1 MKQGQAFGELAL
13 IKDQPR
19 AATIKCRE
27 DCVFIVLNKYNYE
40 NIIGDMEER
49 NLIMKANFLESLDL
63 FSKLRRPQIESLTY
77 YFQILNYTQ
86 NHVLYQENE

>member
-1 MKQGQAFGELAL
+1 
-13 IKDQPR
+13 
-19 AATIKCRE
+19 
-27 DCVFIVLNKYNYE
+27 
-40 NIIGDMEER
+40 MEER